1 MEDGAADPFT
11 TDYFNGDDVFSLD
24 DLPDFD
30 YLLDLDYLKD
40 LDYAP
45 IDFDF
50 EPMTT
55 EEIRELVAIAAQD
68 ARSALARLAAE
79 QAA

>member
-1 MEDGAADPFT
+1 MEDVDADPFT
-11 TDYFNGDDVFSLD
+11 TNYFNGDVFSFD

-30 YLLDLDYLKD
+30 YLLDLDYLQD
-40 LDYAP
+40 MDYAP
-45 IDFDF
+45 VDFDF
-50 EPMTT
+50 EPITA

-68 ARSALARLAAE
+68 ARSAPARLVAE